1 MTDAELERRFLDF
14 VFTTDAIITT
24 GAVAYFTRCTLKESE
39 ALLDRLTRQGTLR
52 IENDE
57 QGEIFYVYPNRKR
70 LAAPPHP
77 APEGEERALVPS
89 GGLGLAELRAKTP
102 RPDAPAQPQQQ
113 PVMNIGGGQAAAP
126 LVTMPGPLALDG
138 PNEQVRCP
146 FCAETILAVAKKC
159 KHCGELLDATLRAQA
174 LAPVQVNVGVQNV
187 QPAQVARHPAKYVNP
202 GVAALAS
209 LVWPGAGQMY
219 AGRIGTGLAWG
230 AFTLAGYL
238 LIVPGLI
245 LHVLCMFSAASHARD
260 ENRKNGY

>member
-14 VFTTDAIITT
+14 VFSTDAIITT

-70 LAAPPHP
+70 LAAPPHA
-77 APEGEERALVPS
+77 APDEERALVPFA
-89 GGLGLAELRAKTP
+89 GALGLSGRAPTP
-102 RPDAPAQPQQQ
+102 RPDVPPPQQ
-113 PVMNIGGGQAAAP
+113 PVMNIGGGQGAAP
-126 LVTMPGPLALDG
+126 LVHMPGPLALDG
-138 PNEQVRCP
+138 SNEQVRCP

-187 QPAQVARHPAKYVNP
+187 QPAAFARHPGKYVNP

>member
-14 VFTTDAIITT
+14 VFSTDAIITA
-24 GAVAYFTRCTLKESE
+24 GAVAYFTRCTLKESD
-39 ALLDRLTRQGTLR
+39 ALLDRLSRQGTLR

-57 QGEIFYVYPNRKR
+57 QGEIYYVYPNRKR

-77 APEGEERALVPS
+77 APVEEERGLVPFAA
-89 GGLGLAELRAKTP
+89 GALGLAGPPRPATP
-102 RPDAPAQPQQQ
+102 RPAEAPP
-113 PVMNIGGGQAAAP
+113 PVMNIGGGASAAP
-126 LVTMPGPLALDG
+126 LVTVPGPLALDG
-138 PNEQVRCP
+138 STAQVRCP

-159 KHCGELLDATLRAQA
+159 KHCGEMLDATLRAQA

-187 QPAQVARHPAKYVNP
+187 QPAPLARHVGKYVNP
-202 GVAALAS
+202 GAAAALS
-209 LVWPGAGQMY
+209 FFWPGAGQMY
-219 AGRIGTGLAWG
+219 AGRIGSGLAWG